1 MGRSSPAASAWAPLG
16 LRTRHA
22 RSFVSA
28 GRSCRRWFRSRTEA
42 AARSKVIIGLLQAP
56 GVDDGGLGLP
66 DGRVLDAGEIGEA
79 AELRGHSD
87 PVVRLGQHGWLA
99 GNAVPEH

>member
-56 GVDDGGLGLP
+56 GIDDGRLGLP
-66 DGRVLDAGEIGEA
+66 DGRVLDAGEIGKA
-79 AELRGHSD
+79 AELGRHGD
-87 PVVRLGQHGWLA
+87 PVVGLGQYRGLA
-99 GNAVPEH
+99 